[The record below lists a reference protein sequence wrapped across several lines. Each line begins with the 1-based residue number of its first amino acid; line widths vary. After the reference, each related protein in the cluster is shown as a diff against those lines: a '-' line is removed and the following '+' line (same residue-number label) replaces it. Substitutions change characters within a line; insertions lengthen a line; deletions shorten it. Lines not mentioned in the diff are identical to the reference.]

1 MTFLRLGICFLLLTP
16 ICQHTS
22 AQIRIYAFASHEWLN
37 DRNKD
42 EVNTNP
48 AREESGENFYLA
60 VERITSSYRA
70 ASYEIGIGL
79 SRKNIGFYETRAT
92 VAELES
98 ISPRVY
104 LKGNSYIIGKFLSIN
119 GKLDFMYDRNLKGI
133 TEQYTPAI
141 VRISFGPSIMPVK
154 RFKLFFNWTMTAFT
168 KYRGHEAGVGYYF
181 YQFNK

>member
-1 MTFLRLGICFLLLTP
+1 MTFFRLGICFLLLIS

-60 VERITSSYRA
+60 VERINSSFRA
-70 ASYEIGIGL
+70 TSYEAGIGL
-79 SRKNIGFYETRAT
+79 SRKRIEFYETKAT
-92 VAELES
+92 VANLES
-98 ISPRVY
+98 ISPRIY

-119 GKLDFMYDRNLKGI
+119 GKLEFMYDRNLKGI
-133 TEQYTPAI
+133 TELYKPAI
-141 VRISFGPSIMPVK
+141 FRVSFGPSIMPVK
-154 RFKLFFNWTMTAFT
+154 RVKVFFNWTMTALT